1 MGDIVG
7 HTHVSVHNVSW
18 MHIVGCI
25 VDNVLG
31 VHVGIMDVV
40 SL

>member
-1 MGDIVG
+1 MGL
-7 HTHVSVHNVSW
+7 TRVSVRNMSW

-31 VHVGIMDVV
+31 VHVGIMAVV